1 MQSFLDYL
9 KEAKELNEADTQ
21 KASENKDLAN
31 KDASHGDKA
40 EVLPTTVKAD
50 GNNYE
55 GDKPDVLDKKIN
67 ESECE
72 DDDKKKDEPED
83 DEEDQEKL
91 KESMALNEKVTE
103 IGTKL
108 MVSPSGRGGIQIAV
122 FDNKGDKWVY
132 VSLSKPEYEN
142 FKDALPK

>member
-72 DDDKKKDEPED
+72 DDGEKKNEPED
-83 DEEDQEKL
+83 DDEK
-91 KESMALNEKVTE
+91 ELNESVKVVDDE
-103 IGTKL
+103 IIVEKAFKL
-108 MVSPSGRGGIQIAV
+108 SKNTTSDG
-122 FDNKGDKWVY
+122 VY
-132 VSLSKPEYEN
+132 VAIWDKSVNKWSNTN
-142 FKDALPK
+142 FVRNIDFEKVVKFAK